1 MHIRL
6 ILANNLWLRMP
17 WPWVFC
23 AVLRFLLHLG
33 SKVSDCSQRE
43 LPVHLTAAPSA
54 REFKQSLEDIHL
66 PICLQSLA
74 CLGDFSQSLEG
85 IQRTQQQHGQD
96 AILGASRRKRALRR
110 RKFREMLEQAKKILK
125 KADDGKRKDDDRK
138 KDDYRKDDDDRDKG
152 GLCESG
158 GGCILGLDLGLRGP
172 GGTLCPSAMPVCS
185 DTGSGAALNH
195 LESLLK
201 LHHWPP
207 LPWIGL
213 ACFI

>member
-1 MHIRL
+1 M
-6 ILANNLWLRMP
+6 
-17 WPWVFC
+17 
-23 AVLRFLLHLG
+23 
-33 SKVSDCSQRE
+33 
-43 LPVHLTAAPSA
+43 HLTAAPSA

-152 GLCESG
+152 G
-158 GGCILGLDLGLRGP
+158 P
-172 GGTLCPSAMPVCS
+172 GR
-185 DTGSGAALNH
+185 
-195 LESLLK
+195 
-201 LHHWPP
+201 
-207 LPWIGL
+207 
-213 ACFI
+213 